1 MHSNRFI
8 YSGIGVVLFAVIL
21 AGCSVGKNY
30 KRPDLKAPQQFGTTA
45 PVGDSSVATKS
56 WKEFFTD
63 TTLVRLIDKA
73 IAGNYDLQLA
83 IQRISISQSYAKQAR
98 AAWLPAWSAQ
108 ASASTSN
115 PSENSLNGISLS
127 NFLGTNHIEDFT
139 LSTSISWEIDV
150 WGKIRRQKQ
159 AALADY
165 LQSFEAGRA
174 VQTQLVAQ
182 VANAYYNLLM
192 MDAQLAIAKR
202 NVLLSDSIVQM
213 IQLQK
218 TAGEVTEL
226 AVQQAKAQQQ
236 NAALLVP
243 QFEQAITLQENG
255 LRLLLGD
262 WPGAVSRTV
271 ELSNVVVTDSILA
284 TGVPIDL
291 LSHRPDVR
299 ASEKA
304 LVAANARVGVAQ
316 GNMYPS
322 LNLTATGG
330 LNAYEASNWFSMPAS
345 LFSTVAGSLTQPI
358 FQRRILRTQL
368 EVAKAEREQ
377 RVIEF
382 RQSVTGAVHEVTNA
396 LVKLDKLKTQQDAAT
411 ARAETL
417 QQAVQNARLLFR
429 SGMANYLE
437 VITAQTNALQAELT
451 KADVTRQQLSARV
464 ELYQSLGGGWQ

>member
-30 KRPDLKAPQQFGTTA
+30 KRPDLKTPQQFGTTVPA
-45 PVGDSSVATKS
+45 GDSSVAAKS

-83 IQRISISQSYAKQAR
+83 IQRIAISQSYAKQAK
-98 AAWLPAWSAQ
+98 AAWLPAWNAQ

-262 WPGAVSRTV
+262 WPGAVSRNV
-271 ELSNVVVTDSILA
+271 ELNNVVVEDTVLA

-330 LNAYEASNWFSMPAS
+330 LNAYKASNWFSMPAS

-358 FQRRILRTQL
+358 FQRRALRTQL
-368 EVAKAEREQ
+368 EVSKAEREQ

-396 LVKLDKLKTQQDAAT
+396 LVKLDKLKTQQDVAT
-411 ARAETL
+411 ERAETL
-417 QQAVQNARLLFR
+417 NQAVQNARLLFR

-464 ELYQSLGGGWQ
+464 ELYQSLGGGWK

>member
-271 ELSNVVVTDSILA
+271 ELSNVVVTDTILA

-396 LVKLDKLKTQQDAAT
+396 LVKLDKLKTQQDVAT

-437 VITAQTNALQAELT
+437 VITAQSNALQAELT